1 MSPPN
6 GCAGPAAL
14 ANEAGGRSGQAAP
27 YAQAGFQPASSLR
40 LHSVT
45 MQLDHVVI
53 AVIDLTAKAEEFEA
67 PVRPRLGLRA
77 AVTRA
82 GHREQVRATRRD
94 LA

>member
-1 MSPPN
+1 
-6 GCAGPAAL
+6 
-14 ANEAGGRSGQAAP
+14 
-27 YAQAGFQPASSLR
+27 
-40 LHSVT
+40 